1 MMGVMDIL
9 YQPGDPVG
17 VHVAGRWREG
27 VIASTGPNGL
37 VVKWA
42 SSSAT
47 RTVHVSS
54 IAQLRTKMGRN
65 GARVATAPA
74 VRGL

>member
-1 MMGVMDIL
+1 MGVMDIL
-9 YQPGDPVG
+9 YQPGDPVD

-27 VIASTGPNGL
+27 AVASVDPNSL
-37 VVKWA
+37 VVKWK
-42 SSSAT
+42 SNSAV
-47 RTVHVSS
+47 RTVRVSS

-65 GARVATAPA
+65 GARVAVKQA